1 MNQAQALLQA
11 HFDTFVA
18 NPEKWKS
25 LISDDIVWELPYA
38 AGLGH
43 PSRLTGR
50 DEVLGHVGWFIGAVE
65 DFRFYDLQ
73 INAFADDSK
82 AVAQVKAEGRIKTT
96 GRIYR
101 QAYVLFEEVENGRLK
116 FIREYFDPIQAAHAL
131 DEEIKQP
138 TDLF

>member
-25 LISDDIVWELPYA
+25 IISDDIVWELPYA
-38 AGLGH
+38 PGLGH
-43 PSRLTGR
+43 PAKLTGR

-65 DFRFYDLQ
+65 DLRFYNLQ
-73 INAFADDSK
+73 ISAFAEHSK
-82 AVAQVKAEGRIKTT
+82 AVAQVQAEGRIKTT

-101 QAYVLFEEVENGRLK
+101 QDYVLFVEVENGKLR
-116 FIREYFDPIQAAHAL
+116 FIREYFDPIRAAHAL
-131 DEEIKQP
+131 GAEIKQ
-138 TDLF
+138 LSV

>member
-18 NPEKWKS
+18 HPEKWKS

-38 AGLGH
+38 PGLGH
-43 PSRLTGR
+43 PTRLSGR
-50 DEVLGHVGWFIGAVE
+50 DEVLEHVGWFIAAVQ

-73 INAFADDSK
+73 IDAFADHSK
-82 AVAQVKAEGRIKTT
+82 AVAQVKAEGIIKTT

-101 QAYVLFEEVENGRLK
+101 QDYVLFVEAEYGKLR

-131 DEEIKQP
+131 DEQIKLP
-138 TDLF
+138 TR